1 LVFVSAG
8 KRIIDMCH
16 PQYES
21 AKAFKMDDLE
31 LVIIGAGAAGL
42 AAGIYSVRSGLKTL
56 VLEEKLAGGTAAD
69 APVVENYPGFPS
81 VTGTELA
88 QKMVTHAKS
97 AGVTMNELEAV
108 VSLDLQSE
116 KKRVQTQKAVYRT
129 DAVIVASGSHYRQLG
144 VPGEKEF
151 RGRGVSYCGICD
163 GPFFRGKNVLVVG
176 GGNSAA
182 MTTLYL
188 AGIAASTK
196 IVHRRE
202 AFRCEEALTQ
212 SLKNAKNV
220 EILWNTEIKE
230 IQGDKVV
237 QKVLLLDKKT
247 EETRE
252 LAVAGVF
259 VQVGED
265 PNSQVAKNAGIKTD
279 QDDYIIVD
287 GQQKTNIQGV
297 YAAGDVTN
305 NPIKQ
310 VGTAVGQGITAA
322 LEAYAFIRRPYYKQ

>member
-1 LVFVSAG
+1 
-8 KRIIDMCH
+8 MCH

-21 AKAFKMDDLE
+21 SRTFEMDDLE

-42 AAGIYSVRSGLKTL
+42 SAGIYAVRSGLKTI

-69 APVVENYPGFPS
+69 APVVENYPGFQS
-81 VTGTELA
+81 IAGTELA
-88 QKMVTHAKS
+88 QKMVAHAKS
-97 AGVTMNELEAV
+97 AGVILNELEAV
-108 VSLDLQSE
+108 VSFDLQGE
-116 KKRVQTQKAVYRT
+116 KKRVQTQKAVYQA

-188 AGIAASTK
+188 AGIAANTK

-212 SLKNAKNV
+212 DLKNTKNV

-259 VQVGED
+259 IQVGED

-279 QDDYIIVD
+279 QDGYIIVD

-322 LEAYAFIRRPYYKQ
+322 LEAYAFIRRPYYKR

>member
-1 LVFVSAG
+1 
-8 KRIIDMCH
+8 
-16 PQYES
+16 
-21 AKAFKMDDLE
+21 MDDLE

-88 QKMVTHAKS
+88 QKMVTHGKS

-108 VSLDLQSE
+108 VSLDLKNE

-188 AGIAASTK
+188 AGIAANTK

>member
-1 LVFVSAG
+1 
-8 KRIIDMCH
+8 M
-16 PQYES
+16 E
-21 AKAFKMDDLE
+21 DLE

-42 AAGIYSVRSGLKTL
+42 AAGIYSVRSGLKTV

-69 APVVENYPGFPS
+69 APIVENYPGFPS
-81 VTGTELA
+81 VTGAELA
-88 QKMVTHAKS
+88 QKMVAHAKS
-97 AGVTMNELEAV
+97 AGVTLNELEAV
-108 VSLDLQSE
+108 ASLDLRNE
-116 KKRVQTQKAVYRT
+116 KKLVKTQKTVYEAKAVL
-129 DAVIVASGSHYRQLG
+129 VATGSHYRQLG

-163 GPFFRGKNVLVVG
+163 GPFFKGKRVLVVG

-188 AGIAASTK
+188 SGIAAETK
-196 IVHRRE
+196 IVHRRK

-212 SLKNAKNV
+212 SLKSTRNV

-230 IQGDKVV
+230 IRGDKVV
-237 QKVLLLDKKT
+237 QKVILFDKGT
-247 EETRE
+247 GESRE
-252 LAVAGVF
+252 LPVNGVF

-265 PNSQVAKNAGIKTD
+265 PNSKIAKDAGVAVD
-279 QDDYIIVD
+279 EDDYVITD
-287 GQQKTNIQGV
+287 AQQRTNLEGV

-305 NPIKQ
+305 HPIKQ

-322 LEAYAFIRRPYYKQ
+322 LEAYAFIRRPYYHEK

>member
-1 LVFVSAG
+1 M
-8 KRIIDMCH
+8 I
-16 PQYES
+16 E
-21 AKAFKMDDLE
+21 LE

-42 AAGIYSVRSGLKTL
+42 TAAIYGVRSGLKTV

-69 APVVENYPGFPS
+69 APIVENYPGFPS
-81 VTGTELA
+81 VSGSELA
-88 QKMVTHAKS
+88 QKMVAHARG
-97 AGVTMNELEAV
+97 AGVTLNEFEEV
-108 VSLDLQSE
+108 VSLDLKSE
-116 KKRVQTQKAVYRT
+116 KKGVQTQKAVYEAR
-129 DAVIVASGSHYRQLG
+129 AIIVASGSHYRQLG

-163 GPFFRGKNVLVVG
+163 GPFFKGKRVLIVG
-176 GGNSAA
+176 GGNSAV

-188 AGIAASTK
+188 AGIAAETK

-230 IQGDKVV
+230 ILGDKVV
-237 QKVLLLDKKT
+237 QKVILFDKST
-247 EETRE
+247 GETRE
-252 LAVAGVF
+252 MPVNGVF

-265 PNSQVAKNAGIKTD
+265 PNSQIAKDAGIALD
-279 QDDYIIVD
+279 EDDYIITD
-287 GQQKTNIQGV
+287 AQQRTNLEGV

-305 NPIKQ
+305 HPIKQ

-322 LEAYAFIRRPYYKQ
+322 LEAYGFIRRPYYRKG